1 MTQAKQI
8 KPTKLLTQE
17 QKQFI
22 QNNQTLRLAFKEYM
36 QAREQAKN
44 GLIGNAYHARER
56 LRLIYRII
64 RN

>member
-1 MTQAKQI
+1 MPHPA

-22 QNNQTLRLAFKEYM
+22 QNNQTLRLAFREYM
-36 QAREQAKN
+36 QAREQVKN
-44 GLIGNAYHARER
+44 GLIGNAYQARER

-64 RN
+64 RY

>member
-1 MTQAKQI
+1 MTYPA

-22 QNNQTLRLAFKEYM
+22 QNNQTLRLAFREYM
-36 QAREQAKN
+36 EARRMAQE

-56 LRLIYRII
+56 LRMIYRII
-64 RN
+64 RY